1 MEDNPDQP
9 NTQDN
14 KYPSSSD
21 PIISSILLIH
31 SANTPKKPANNHKT
45 TLRFKHHKSARTRQK
60 TPQQP
65 PITTKTIF
73 NGQTLL
79 TTTDVLVDLEIGDD
93 LEVAVD
99 IEIGGNQRE
108 RPTP

>member
-1 MEDNPDQP
+1 LEKDL
-9 NTQDN
+9 NTTN
-14 KYPSSSD
+14 LPE
-21 PIISSILLIH
+21 L
-31 SANTPKKPANNHKT
+31 AKKH
-45 TLRFKHHKSARTRQK
+45 
-60 TPQQP
+60 QP

>member
-45 TLRFKHHKSARTRQK
+45 TLRLHT
-60 TPQQP
+60 QQLK
-65 PITTKTIF
+65 ILIYR
-73 NGQTLL
+73 
-79 TTTDVLVDLEIGDD
+79 I
-93 LEVAVD
+93 
-99 IEIGGNQRE
+99 R
-108 RPTP
+108 